1 MFSFFVLCGYHRMD
15 NRGSHLLSEHKI
27 MDQIVIEIICA
38 VVPTVLICA
47 IVILLED
54 LSKP

>member
-1 MFSFFVLCGYHRMD
+1 
-15 NRGSHLLSEHKI
+15 

-38 VVPTVLICA
+38 VVLTVFICA

-54 LSKP
+54 LK

>member
-1 MFSFFVLCGYHRMD
+1 
-15 NRGSHLLSEHKI
+15 

-38 VVPTVLICA
+38 VVPTVIICA

-54 LSKP
+54 LK